1 VAATVAITGA
11 RGHIGRHLAR
21 LHVARGDLVRVLTRQ
36 PQAAQALGPV
46 EVVLCD
52 LARPRVDDLASFCD
66 GADVLYHCAAEI
78 RDEHRMET
86 TNVQGTRILAQLAAG
101 RIGRWVLV
109 SSAAVYGAVRS
120 GTIIEDS
127 PTRPDS
133 LYGRTKH
140 ESERIVLSAAAD
152 GGYETTIVRPSNIF
166 STGMPSTALF
176 RLFGMLSAG
185 MFFFVGRPQAMM
197 NYVHVDNVA
206 TALVQCGTLDAAA
219 GRTYNVSDQMSI
231 ERFVA
236 IVADEI
242 GVRCPTL
249 RLPEPPLR
257 VLAGTLGKLPGIP
270 LTHRNLDALTVRSWY
285 DSDRIRRELSYNP
298 VVSLEAGLR
307 GLARE
312 WKHSR

>member
-1 VAATVAITGA
+1 MAANVAITGA
-11 RGHIGRHLAR
+11 SGFVGRHLVR
-21 LHVARGDLVRVLTRQ
+21 VHLARGDLVRVLTRQ
-36 PQAAQALGPV
+36 PQAAQTLGPV

-52 LARPRVDDLASFCD
+52 LAHPKVDALVCFCD

-78 RDEHRMET
+78 RDEHRMEA
-86 TNVQGTRILAQLAAG
+86 TNVRGTRILAQLAAG
-101 RIGRWVLV
+101 RIGRWVQV

-120 GTIIEDS
+120 GAITEDS
-127 PTRPDS
+127 PIRPDS
-133 LYGRTKH
+133 LYGRTKN
-140 ESERIVLSAAAD
+140 ESENIVLSAAAD
-152 GGYETTIVRPSNIF
+152 GGYETTIVRPSNTF
-166 STGMPSTALF
+166 SAGMPSTALF
-176 RLFGMLSAG
+176 RLFGMLNEG
-185 MFFFVGRPQAMM
+185 MFFFIGKPRAMM
-197 NYVHVDNVA
+197 NYVHLDNVA

-231 ERFVA
+231 ERFIA

-249 RLPEPPLR
+249 RLPEPLLR
-257 VLAGTLGKLPGIP
+257 VLASTLGKFPGIP
-270 LTHRNLDALTVRSWY
+270 LTHRNLDALTMHAWY

-307 GLARE
+307 VLARE